1 MKKAILT
8 TLIEKLIQRIN
19 RRTGKSDSD
28 LTSGVKSLIAG
39 YGSGNGDAILYDGLI
54 EINGEPA
61 KDYIDYYEEG
71 YAKGKAEGGGGG
83 NYELGFTEGKAEAE
97 AVVKPVF
104 LSTIDAT
111 GGFRVRPVD
120 ENSSLEDIMY
130 EFEDASLRLAKN
142 AQMYVILNYIGSTE
156 AYEKPFLKIIRAAED
171 DHFTIANDGPHACP
185 YLIILSD
192 KGLVFDYPYGG
203 PILEVYDPT
212 GTITNND
219 FTTDDYIVEV
229 HNVYSPNSGESK
241 LRKDENGFVWYVD
254 DDNCFLCDY
263 IGKERSITLPAS
275 YNGRTYT
282 FWKKALTGLMVDYIH
297 IPKELKNFFGG
308 AFAATNPFDNDI
320 FIVIDDPDEWFEKT
334 FQFSNDAPLNL
345 KARLYCNG
353 ETVKNISVPE
363 NITTIGKYQFYLN
376 QDIESVVMHDGVK
389 AILDY
394 AFYQCQALKSI
405 NIPDSVTSF
414 AGYAFA
420 YSGLES
426 FTFSKNINVLGGYI
440 LSYCTSLKTLTVY
453 GNKISSA
460 MCFGC
465 ANLTDITFNDNITVI
480 DGNAFA
486 GCSKITNVTVNGTIK
501 ITNNNLRFNNTN
513 LLTVESMV
521 NIMNALES
529 NKGGTQYTV
538 YFGTTNLNKL
548 SAEQKAIATNKNIK
562 LA

>member
-8 TLIEKLIQRIN
+8 DMILKLIQRIN
-19 RRTGKSDSD
+19 RRTGESDTN
-28 LTSGVKSLIAG
+28 LTNGVSRLIIG
-39 YGSGNGDAILYDGLI
+39 YGSGDGNAIIYDGLI
-54 EINGEPA
+54 EIDGEPA

-97 AVVKPVF
+97 AEIKPLF
-104 LSTIDAT
+104 LSAIDAS
-111 GGFRVRPVD
+111 GGLRVRPVD
-120 ENSSLEDIMY
+120 ENSSFKDIMY
-130 EFEDASLRLAKN
+130 EFEDASLRFLKG
-142 AQMYVILNYIGSTE
+142 AQMYFVLEYLGSTE
-156 AYEKPFLKIIRAAED
+156 AYEKPFLKIVKAVENKS
-171 DHFTIANDGPHACP
+171 FTISGDGPYACP
-185 YLIILSD
+185 YLIILND
-192 KGLVFDYPYGG
+192 QGLYIDYSNGG
-203 PILEVYDPT
+203 PILEIYDPT
-212 GTITNND
+212 GNYPKD
-219 FTTDDYIVEV
+219 FFTGGDWDIQVY
-229 HNVYSPNSGESK
+229 NVYSPNSGESK

-263 IGKERSITLPAS
+263 IGKESNITLPAS
-275 YNGRTYT
+275 YNGREYT
-282 FWKKALTGLMVDYIH
+282 FWKKALAGLMVDYIY
-297 IPKELKNFFGG
+297 IPKELKNFSGG

-334 FQFSNDAPLNL
+334 FQNNNDAPLNL

-353 ETVKNISVPE
+353 EAVKSISVPE

-389 AILDY
+389 AILTY
-394 AFYQCQALKSI
+394 AFHQCKALKSI

-414 AGYAFA
+414 ALYAFA

-426 FTFSKNINVLGGYI
+426 FTFSKNINDLGGYI
-440 LSYCTSLKTLTVY
+440 LSYCSSLKTLTVY
-453 GNKISSA
+453 GNKISSG
-460 MCFGC
+460 MCLGC

-480 DGNAFA
+480 DGSAFG

-501 ITNNNLRFNNTN
+501 ITNNNLRFNNTD